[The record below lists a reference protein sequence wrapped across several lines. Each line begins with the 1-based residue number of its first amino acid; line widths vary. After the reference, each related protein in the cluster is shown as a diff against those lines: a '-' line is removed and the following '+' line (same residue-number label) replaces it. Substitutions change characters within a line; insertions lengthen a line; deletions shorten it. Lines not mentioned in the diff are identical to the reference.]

1 MSSFNPAAD
10 NRAGMSDPAAV
21 HGVVDVDVASGG
33 GATGAAGAPPA
44 GPTADDFSTG
54 PLSLLRAAVMDGSQ
68 VLINVRN
75 NKKLLGR
82 VKAFDRHCNM
92 VRSGLSAVL
101 SARPRTTLFFACL
114 SCGWWRLDGGS
125 FAAR

>member
-1 MSSFNPAAD
+1 MA
-10 NRAGMSDPAAV
+10 DPAAV
-21 HGVVDVDVASGG
+21 HGVVDVDVASGAAA
-33 GATGAAGAPPA
+33 GAAAAAAGAPPA
-44 GPTADDFSTG
+44 GPSADDFSTG

-92 VRSGLSAVL
+92 VRWQGRGLSPIR
-101 SARPRTTLFFACL
+101 SAFFF
-114 SCGWWRLDGGS
+114 SSLDS
-125 FAAR
+125 LV

>member
-1 MSSFNPAAD
+1 MV
-10 NRAGMSDPAAV
+10 DPAAV
-21 HGVVDVDVASGG
+21 HGVVDVDVASAAG
-33 GATGAAGAPPA
+33 GAAVGAAAAA
-44 GPTADDFSTG
+44 GPSAEDFSTG

-92 VRSGLSAVL
+92 VRG
-101 SARPRTTLFFACL
+101 
-114 SCGWWRLDGGS
+114 
-125 FAAR
+125 

>member
-1 MSSFNPAAD
+1 MAPHSHPPSLAAD
-10 NRAGMSDPAAV
+10 TRVGMSDPSTV
-21 HGVVDVDVASGG
+21 HGVVDVDVAGGSGTPTPS
-33 GATGAAGAPPA
+33 GAPAAGPS
-44 GPTADDFSTG
+44 ADDFSTG

-92 VRSGLSAVL
+92 VRGGLRCPSSLVV
-101 SARPRTTLFFACL
+101 
-114 SCGWWRLDGGS
+114 G
-125 FAAR
+125 